1 MLKILKAFIGK
12 IKYQN
17 VEIFKPT
24 TEQIEKK
31 RVDSKLKQG
40 YSYLIKEKKP
50 KKSFDL
56 FTSILKGKCYECE
69 YDESFPC
76 ESIGCERCTLPCPC
90 KTCNR
95 TRAQGLCITTSYT
108 DEIREKYLLQITP
121 ILWLSG
127 QKNRHTI
134 SPADLGVLAN
144 IISQFLKKSGNP
156 VILLDGLEYLIT
168 TNGFSLTLRFL
179 HDLWEMIALNKGI
192 LIMPLSE
199 DTLEKK
205 EVALLERYSEEINMI
220 R

>member
-1 MLKILKAFIGK
+1 M
-12 IKYQN
+12 
-17 VEIFKPT
+17 
-24 TEQIEKK
+24 
-31 RVDSKLKQG
+31 
-40 YSYLIKEKKP
+40 
-50 KKSFDL
+50 
-56 FTSILKGKCYECE
+56 
-69 YDESFPC
+69 
-76 ESIGCERCTLPCPC
+76 
-90 KTCNR
+90 
-95 TRAQGLCITTSYT
+95 
-108 DEIREKYLLQITP
+108 
-121 ILWLSG
+121 
-127 QKNRHTI
+127 
-134 SPADLGVLAN
+134 GVLAN

>member
-1 MLKILKAFIGK
+1 MLKTLKAFIRK
-12 IKYQN
+12 IKYQKAYII
-17 VEIFKPT
+17 EPT
-24 TEQIEKK
+24 TEQIEK
-31 RVDSKLKQG
+31 RVDYKLKRG

-56 FTSILKGKCYECE
+56 FTSILRGKCYECE

-76 ESIGCERCTLPCPC
+76 ESIGCERCTLSCPC
-90 KTCNR
+90 MTCNR
-95 TRAQGLCITTSYT
+95 SRAQGLCITTSYIN
-108 DEIREKYLLQITP
+108 EIREKYLLQITP

-127 QKNRHTI
+127 QKDRHTI
-134 SPADLGVLAN
+134 SPAQLEVLAN
-144 IISQFLKKSGNP
+144 TISQFLKKSKNS

-179 HDLWEMIALNKGI
+179 HDLWKMIALNKCI
-192 LIMPLSE
+192 LIMPLSV

-205 EVALLERYSEEINMI
+205 ELALIERYSEEINMI